1 MCMGAGASS
10 SCPVNETCA
19 LGVEDF
25 TWNRTWVTRP
35 CGEGDPKLSDMSVV
49 QLADFCDQYE
59 LDISMAAKMAYEI
72 SVGHNWTR
80 VRGFWAVKGTNLL
93 STQRKVLEMLK
104 HLEWDMKPEP
114 KGPEPPLPSNPT
126 KIRCV
131 HG

>member
-93 STQRKVLEMLK
+93 STQRKVLDKLK
-104 HLEWDMKPEP
+104 AKQVPVVVSDDTMTMPY
-114 KGPEPPLPSNPT
+114 GIINGSNAYET
-126 KIRCV
+126 
-131 HG
+131 